1 MTPYQFTE
9 YAKIRK
15 EEADREKNAK
25 KQQRKNQ
32 GDELFSISSTYRI
45 FSRAACNFVFP
56 EGIDRPLPNAIENV
70 DEHNL
75 DLTPNPLNEGEAEE
89 EDANSQAEKEN
100 KTYAQRIEHALEQI
114 SEVNSETNQST
125 YLTGERL
132 RTLSPKFYNIL
143 ENITNVDNRGLH
155 LLYSHFRT
163 IEGIGLMKL
172 ILLANGFA
180 EFKLKKD
187 KGTWTLDD
195 DEPDRGKPTFV
206 LYTGTESTEEKEIIR
221 NVYNGDWNIVP
232 AAIADKIKER
242 HANNHLGEV
251 IKVFMITS
259 SGAEGINLKNTRHVH
274 IVEPYWHM
282 VRVEQVV
289 GRARRIC
296 SHQALPKELQTVK
309 VFLYVTTFS
318 EEQKTDE
325 KNIELRMRDVSRVD
339 KETPVT
345 TDETLYEISSAKQII
360 NNQILQAVKET
371 AIDCSLYSKL
381 NSTKEKP
388 MICYGYGKVQS
399 NDFGSYPIFEKDSK
413 QNMNYN
419 NYDEWEVNEVS
430 INDKKY
436 VLRIDTDE
444 LYDFESYNFA
454 LKTPGA
460 DPEYVGQLVSENGRY
475 KLVPA

>member
-1 MTPYQFTE
+1 MTPYQFSV

-32 GDELFSISSTYRI
+32 GDELFTVSSTYRI

-56 EGIDRPLPNAIENV
+56 EDIDRPIPNVVETV
-70 DEHNL
+70 DEHIV
-75 DLTPNPLNEGEAEE
+75 DLATDPLNEGEEE
-89 EDANSQAEKEN
+89 EDETSPSEKET
-100 KTYAQRIEHALEQI
+100 KTYAQQIERALTKI
-114 SEVNSETNQST
+114 SEVNSETNKSI
-125 YLTGERL
+125 YLTGDTL

-143 ENITNVDNRGLH
+143 ENIKNVDNRGLH

-180 EFKLKKD
+180 EFKLKREKD
-187 KGTWTLDD
+187 SWVLVE
-195 DEPDRGKPTFV
+195 DEKDIGKPTFV
-206 LYTGTESTEEKEIIR
+206 LYTGTETAEEKEIIR
-221 NVYNGDWNIVP
+221 NVYNGDWTIVP
-232 AAIADKIKER
+232 AAIANKIKER
-242 HANNHLGEV
+242 AENNNLGEV

-296 SHQALPKELQTVK
+296 SHQALPEELRTVK

-318 EEQKTDE
+318 DEQKTDE

-345 TDETLYEISSAKQII
+345 TDETLYEIASVKQRI

-371 AIDCSLYSKL
+371 AIDCSLYSKM
-381 NSTKEKP
+381 NSTKDKP
-388 MICYGYGKVQS
+388 MICYGYGKVSS
-399 NDFGSYPIFEKDSK
+399 NDFGSYPIFETDRK
-413 QNMNYN
+413 QNMNYGK
-419 NYDEWEVNEVS
+419 YDEWDIQAVT

-436 VLRIDTDE
+436 ALRTDTKG
-444 LYDFESYNFA
+444 LYDFDSYTIA
-454 LKTPGA
+454 LRNPGA
-460 DPEYVGQLVSENGRY
+460 EPDYIGQLVQINGQY
-475 KLVPA
+475 KIIPA